1 MEGEKSGVLKIRA
14 LLRKIS
20 ALQKNRKINL
30 PSYLKLKKAKIRLY
44 HVLCEEKVTPL
55 KCLVTGGVTHLLS
68 LWGQRNSL
76 VLLAQTEATFVF
88 EEGRNWIKVSF
99 ESGFESCVYL
109 IGMLFLSGVQAL
121 RDQK

>member
-1 MEGEKSGVLKIRA
+1 MEGEKSDVLKIPV
-14 LLRKIS
+14 LLRKMS

-30 PSYLKLKKAKIRLY
+30 PSYLKLKKAKIQLY

-55 KCLVTGGVTHLLS
+55 KCLVTGGMTHLLS

-76 VLLAQTEATFVF
+76 ILLAQTEAAFVF
-88 EEGRNWIKVSF
+88 EEGRNCTKVSF

-109 IGMLFLSGVQAL
+109 IGILFLLGVQAL